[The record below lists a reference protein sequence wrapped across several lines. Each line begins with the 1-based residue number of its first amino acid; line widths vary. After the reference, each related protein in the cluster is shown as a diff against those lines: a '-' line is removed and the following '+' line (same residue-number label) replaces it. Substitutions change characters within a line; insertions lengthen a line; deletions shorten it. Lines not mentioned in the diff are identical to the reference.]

1 MTQKQTFRSVGN
13 FDTTTGEIIDNGVL
27 ALIPRKRLNGFQE
40 GWFAMNQ
47 GALKA
52 FRDSN
57 LTGRDYDVLFAI
69 LETLDFDNYI
79 QLCQEDIC
87 EELKMKASNIN
98 RSVKKLISIG
108 ALIEGPKISRSR
120 TYRLNPNFGWKG
132 SAKSHRIAL
141 QQESSSLSI
150 KMKERGLTL
159 IKS

>member
-1 MTQKQTFRSVGN
+1 MLEKSKFRNVGN
-13 FDTTTGEIIDNGVL
+13 FDRTTGEIIDDGVL
-27 ALIPRKRLNGFQE
+27 ALVPRRKINGFGE

-52 FRDSN
+52 FRESN

-69 LETLDFDNYI
+69 LEILDFDNYI

-87 EELKMKASNIN
+87 EELKMKPSNVN
-98 RSVKKLISIG
+98 RSVKRLVTIG

-132 SAKSHRIAL
+132 SARSHRIAL
-141 QQESSSLSI
+141 EQEKSSLAK
-150 KMKERGLTL
+150 KMQEKGFR
-159 IKS
+159 IV